1 MEDVTV
7 TLHELGEGDDEL
19 VLGAGELFDTAPSAA
34 WTARFLTAP
43 GHHLILA
50 ADAAGGP
57 VGFVTGVEMTHPD
70 KGTEMFLYEL
80 GVRRPADATWV
91 AARSSIWRR
100 SPAARAATACG
111 RSPSTTTRPHWP
123 PTARRVPSPSPARRP
138 WSGTGAAGCPDCPR
152 LLFVDRTSRLTAV
165 ARSCRESDVWS
176 PPLRR
181 PERPRSE
188 LSIPPRVTLSERLPR
203 LCPDARPCPHDR
215 DSTPLPTGRRRRG
228 LQPKRPRGPPC
239 HAVPRGTAT
248 WI

>member
-80 GVRRPADATWV
+80 GVAEEARGRGVGRRLV
-91 AARSSIWRR
+91 E
-100 SPAARAATACG
+100 
-111 RSPSTTTRPHWP
+111 H
-123 PTARRVPSPSPARRP
+123 
-138 WSGTGAAGCPDCPR
+138 
-152 LLFVDRTSRLTAV
+152 LEAV
-165 ARSCRESDVWS
+165 ARREGCYGMWTLAEHDNVPALATYRAAGAVAEPGTTTLVW
-176 PPLRR
+176 
-181 PERPRSE
+181 
-188 LSIPPRVTLSERLPR
+188 
-203 LCPDARPCPHDR
+203 HW
-215 DSTPLPTGRRRRG
+215 RG
-228 LQPKRPRGPPC
+228 G
-239 HAVPRGTAT
+239 VP
-248 WI
+248 